1 MASPED
7 GTPPPPS
14 GGDANPGSRAGAA
27 DVASAP
33 PDGWVPLKRG
43 GPFLHTFGPLYFR
56 KVDGQPVLGLRVEE
70 KHLNVRGIA
79 HGGMLVTVADSALGI
94 VLSMAREPPQP
105 MVTVSLTTD
114 FVEAARRGDWLEANV
129 DIQKIGKRL
138 AFANCY
144 LSVGERRIL
153 RASGVFAL
161 VPPARPREDFEG

>member
-1 MASPED
+1 MASRD
-7 GTPPPPS
+7 GGSPPVAL
-14 GGDANPGSRAGAA
+14 GDP
-27 DVASAP
+27 AP
-33 PDGWVPLKRG
+33 PEGWVPLKRG

-114 FVEAARRGDWLEANV
+114 F
-129 DIQKIGKRL
+129 
-138 AFANCY
+138 
-144 LSVGERRIL
+144 
-153 RASGVFAL
+153 
-161 VPPARPREDFEG
+161 

>member
-1 MASPED
+1 MGSPED
-7 GTPPPPS
+7 GNK
-14 GGDANPGSRAGAA
+14 GQGAA
-27 DVASAP
+27 DAAAALAP
-33 PDGWVPLKRG
+33 PEGWVPLKRG
-43 GPFLHTFGPLYFR
+43 GPFLHTFGPLFFR
-56 KVDGQPVLGLRVEE
+56 KVDGQPVIGLRVLE

-114 FVEAARRGDWLEANV
+114 FVEAARLGDWLEARV
-129 DIQKIGKRL
+129 DIQRVGKRL

-144 LSVGERRIL
+144 LVVGDRRIL

>member
-7 GTPPPPS
+7 GARPRASGRDATPAS
-14 GGDANPGSRAGAA
+14 GATAH
-27 DVASAP
+27 VESAP

-114 FVEAARRGDWLEANV
+114 FVEAARRGDWLEAAV
-129 DIQKIGKRL
+129 DIQKIGRRL

>member
-7 GTPPPPS
+7 SARPPAS
-14 GGDANPGSRAGAA
+14 GRDAT
-27 DVASAP
+27 SAP
-33 PDGWVPLKRG
+33 GATPDVESSPPEGWVPLKRG
-43 GPFLHTFGPLYFR
+43 GPFLHTVGPLYFR
-56 KVDGQPVLGLRVEE
+56 KVNGQPVLGLRVEE
-70 KHLNVRGIA
+70 THLNVRGIA

-114 FVEAARRGDWLEANV
+114 FVEAARRGDWLEAAV
-129 DIQKIGKRL
+129 DIQKIGRRL